1 MTNQEIYTAAVKL
14 IKNSIFQNIV
24 SDANF
29 SDELDTRAYNAF
41 VWCEANGF
49 EPELRIALN
58 NYKNQICRGLAE
70 MQSFDDAMINA
81 FGNGIASRY

>member
-24 SDANF
+24 TDADF
-29 SDELDTRAYNAF
+29 SDELDARAYNAF
-41 VWCEANGF
+41 VWCENNGF
-49 EPELRIALN
+49 EPELRIAIN
-58 NYKNQICRGLAE
+58 NYKNQICKGLAE
-70 MQSFDDAMINA
+70 MQAFDDAMINA